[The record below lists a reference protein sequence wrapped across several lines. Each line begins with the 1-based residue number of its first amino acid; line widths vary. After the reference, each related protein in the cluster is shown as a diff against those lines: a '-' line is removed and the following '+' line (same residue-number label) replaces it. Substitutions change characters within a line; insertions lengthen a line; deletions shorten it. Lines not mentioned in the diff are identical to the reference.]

1 MAKIY
6 YYRVRDKKMSIDEV
20 PERWRE
26 ATQGLLDADKA
37 TEVSEEDTPAAQSV
51 TEGNTEAAEV

>member
-26 ATQGLLDADKA
+26 ATQGLLDADK
-37 TEVSEEDTPAAQSV
+37 TTGVSEDTPAAESV
-51 TEGNTEAAEV
+51 TEGSAEAAEV